1 MERVQRT
8 RRIFLGRRAPSR
20 YPYAMNRRIPFTVR
34 VAVLVALIGVLTPV
48 VTPPRGASAHET
60 RELEGG
66 RYAVEVGFL
75 NEPAYLGQPNALYLD
90 VVEFATGGGR
100 PVEGLAATLQ
110 AEVQK
115 DGQSMPLTLI
125 PREPGVYHGAFLPTA
140 TGDYTFRLV
149 GQIGDQTVDESFR
162 SSPNTFAAVDPADA
176 IQFPTKLVAADALQ
190 SRVASAEDE
199 AAAARGLAIAGIAVG
214 ALGLIAAVAAVA
226 LGRAGRRGGRS

>member
-1 MERVQRT
+1 MQTPIHSLART
-8 RRIFLGRRAPSR
+8 
-20 YPYAMNRRIPFTVR
+20 V
-34 VAVLVALIGVLTPV
+34 VLVVLIGILVPV

-75 NEPAYLGQPNALYLD
+75 YEPAYVGQPNALYLD

-110 AEVQK
+110 GEVQK
-115 DGQSMPLTLI
+115 DGQTMPLTLV
-125 PREPGVYHGAFLPTA
+125 PQEPGVYHGAFLPTA
-140 TGDYTFRLV
+140 TGDYTFRLF
-149 GQIGDQTVDESFR
+149 GQIGNQTVDESFR

-190 SRVASAEDE
+190 SQVADAEDE
-199 AAAARGLAIAGIAVG
+199 AAAARGLAIAGITVG
-214 ALGLIAAVAAVA
+214 VLGLIAAVAAIA
-226 LGRAGRRGGRS
+226 LGRAARRPVVT